1 MSINNRAIFYFNI
14 APFKSFAHKFNKM
27 RFTIISLAIFMTAVT
42 SYSAEA
48 SLENAVKQSEGSSV
62 GHIVEVKG
70 NSGLISR
77 SERRSFTSRSRA
89 VTRANL
95 QRRNGS
101 LLPDIVL
108 PSITSAQPAPA
119 PVPARPIPQAV
130 SYPASVP
137 AAAAVAAAPLAQ
149 NYYTPQPVA
158 QSTTPQVPAAQ
169 NYAPQ
174 QPAVQNYAPQ
184 QPAVPSQS
192 TTLPSLTLPTL
203 VQAPKEKEDDD
214 NDNDND
220 DDDDDEEE
228 EDEDEEDEED
238 FDADDLVTR
247 RRR

>member
-1 MSINNRAIFYFNI
+1 MSINNRAIFHLNI

-27 RFTIISLAIFMTAVT
+27 RFTIISLAIFMTVVA

-48 SLENAVKQSEGSSV
+48 SLENAVNKLEGSAV
-62 GHIVEVKG
+62 GHVVEVKG

-119 PVPARPIPQAV
+119 PAPARPIPQAV

-137 AAAAVAAAPLAQ
+137 AAAVAAAPLAQ

-158 QSTTPQVPAAQ
+158 QSYTPQAPAAQ

-214 NDNDND
+214 NDDD